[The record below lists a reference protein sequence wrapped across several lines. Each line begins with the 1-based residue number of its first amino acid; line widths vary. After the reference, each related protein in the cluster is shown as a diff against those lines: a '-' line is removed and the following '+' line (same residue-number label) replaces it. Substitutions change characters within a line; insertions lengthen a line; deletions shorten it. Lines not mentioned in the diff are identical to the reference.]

1 MKGYILYLR
10 RDIVM
15 GKCRRN
21 YVQIINDYQL
31 PPTRKIDINDQQW
44 YVLIKCFM
52 PLGFLSSVVGIFFLV
67 AQVVVFTKKLT
78 MYQETILTLTVCISL
93 GL

>member
-1 MKGYILYLR
+1 
-10 RDIVM
+10 M

-21 YVQIINDYQL
+21 YVEIINDYQL

-52 PLGFLSSVVGIFFLV
+52 PLGFLSSVVGIFFGCTSCGV
-67 AQVVVFTKKLT
+67 HKKIN
-78 MYQETILTLTVCISL
+78 YVPINYIDKNSVYIS
-93 GL
+93 GLIN